1 MTVNQKDRK
10 PLLKQTEVKTPLKS
24 TESVATNKDEKYLKT
39 IRRLS
44 VSYLQSM
51 KFLI

>member
-1 MTVNQKDRK
+1 MTENQKDQK
-10 PLLKQTEVKTPLKS
+10 PLVQQTEVKIPLKS
-24 TESVATNKDEKYLKT
+24 TESVATNKEEKYLKT